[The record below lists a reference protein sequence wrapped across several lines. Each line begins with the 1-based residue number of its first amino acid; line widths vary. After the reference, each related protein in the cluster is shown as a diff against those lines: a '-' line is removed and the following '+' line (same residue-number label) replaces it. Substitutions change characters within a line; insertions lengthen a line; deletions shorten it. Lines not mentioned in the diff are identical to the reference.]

1 MFFVETDFG
10 KIHQAAV
17 LNVIPP
23 QKAGLIAERAVAGAY
38 QVADGKI
45 VEVKGSGG
53 MSPREAS
60 NTIRKLEAQH
70 AVAWYNAIARDTWG
84 SGA

>member
-38 QVADGKI
+38 QVADGKT
-45 VEVKGSGG
+45 VEV
-53 MSPREAS
+53 
-60 NTIRKLEAQH
+60 
-70 AVAWYNAIARDTWG
+70 ARDTWG